1 MECRLRAA
9 NETDCLEIRSMY
21 ERIASIEGGLA
32 RKKNEITSEYV
43 RHFIIESTRSGIT
56 LVAIDSSTGKIVGE
70 IHCYSRMIEVF
81 KHVLGELTIAV
92 DPDCQGQGIGRLLF
106 ERLLDI
112 VEQEKPEIERV
123 ELIARES
130 NVKAIKFYESLGFK
144 VEGRF
149 EKRIHNAD
157 GNYEADI
164 PMAWLRT
171 GFH

>member
-1 MECRLRAA
+1 MEYRLRAA
-9 NETDCLEIRSMY
+9 TDADCTEIRLMY
-21 ERIASIEGGLA
+21 ERVASREGGLA

-43 RHFIIESTRSGIT
+43 KHFVAESGRSGVII
-56 LVAIDSSTGKIVGE
+56 VAVDSSTGKIVGE

-92 DPDCQGQGIGRLLF
+92 DPNYQNQGIGRLLF

-112 VEQEKPEIERV
+112 VEREKPKIERV

-149 EKRIHNAD
+149 EKRIHNGD

-164 PMAWLRT
+164 PMAWLRSENR
-171 GFH
+171 